1 MVRNYV
7 KKTSHE
13 RPNEEILKK
22 AVGDVLRGVMTIR
35 KAAQQYGLTKTTVGR
50 YSKLHHGCGIL
61 APQRVT
67 APAKTILSE
76 EMEIELCSYLKRCA
90 LLNHGIT
97 TIQTRQL
104 AYIFALA
111 NEVSIPSNWKKNEKA
126 SHDWL
131 YAFMKRNATLSI
143 RKPEPTSQARAAAF
157 NKPVVM
163 SFYDKLLRVKVKYS
177 FKPYQVWN
185 LDETSNTTVEAP
197 PNVIAAKGTKQVC

>member
-22 AVGDVLRGVMTIR
+22 AVGDVLRGVLTMR

-50 YSKLHHGCGIL
+50 YSKLHHGCGIV
-61 APQRVT
+61 APQRVK
-67 APAKTILSE
+67 APPKTILSE

-111 NEVSIPSNWKKNEKA
+111 NEVSIPSNWKLVFFQLIKFSAQDLVELFN
-126 SHDWL
+126 
-131 YAFMKRNATLSI
+131 
-143 RKPEPTSQARAAAF
+143 RKF
-157 NKPVVM
+157 
-163 SFYDKLLRVKVKYS
+163 
-177 FKPYQVWN
+177 
-185 LDETSNTTVEAP
+185 
-197 PNVIAAKGTKQVC
+197 